1 MLLRSTII
9 HNMSLWSNT
18 YNGLSVIGVC
28 PSISILEKILYYR
41 VVCSYDD
48 SVMTYKLLLA
58 ADRMN
63 FGDKGL
69 NILHDVDKFLM
80 LCNHRLY
87 YSVINRLR
95 S

>member
-9 HNMSLWSNT
+9 HNTSVWSKT
-18 YNGLSVIGVC
+18 YNELSVIGVC
-28 PSISILEKILYYR
+28 PSISILERILYYHAAY
-41 VVCSYDD
+41 SYDD

-87 YSVINRLR
+87 YTAINRLR